1 MKKSF
6 LLLSAAIASM
16 NCMAATPADGLTP
29 LLPSGVKANVSQEQR
44 VYGVKNIAIAG
55 SAEKGYH
62 AYFTAEDADHG
73 EELWVTDGTPEGTR
87 MVKDINPGVATSNI
101 QWLTRFN
108 DKVVFSATS
117 GEDYGQEAWISDG
130 TEEGTYMIADI
141 HEVEG
146 SDPVGFCQLDETRFV
161 FFAKNLDSEAMNEA
175 GEKWLYISD
184 GTEEGTSLVAEVD
197 GLWLGREAGDNR
209 WGCVVRV
216 GRKVFFIGDDADKAG
231 ITHGDELWV
240 TDGTAEGTHMVKDI
254 NLEEN
259 KNELAVAGSTNG
271 AAIAHLQN
279 FYNEKL
285 FFKAWSMDSGNEPW
299 ATDGTEE
306 GTYEIFNTVPTVNPD
321 NGIGEGGGV
330 TKVGAPY
337 KGNIMFRSRTPETGN
352 ELGRTNCEKGD
363 YSIYDI
369 DTYAP
374 SSDSHSFP
382 DDGVEFDG
390 KYMFCANSG
399 TRAGVEDPVQR
410 GGELH
415 VFDGEKVFCQ
425 YDFNPGT
432 GCDWVKELTVC
443 GGSLYWWCETPIG
456 TTPAGSL
463 IRLDKWDEAPVFA
476 VDNIDANNNGIRT
489 LRNLNGDL
497 IFFSTAN
504 NQIYCYH
511 YRQPG
516 YDPSKNP
523 DEMEINFLTRSEM
536 GGIDDIVA
544 DNGEDA
550 PAVYYNLQGV
560 RVNATTPGLYIRREG
575 SKATKVII
583 K

>member
-1 MKKSF
+1 
-6 LLLSAAIASM
+6 
-16 NCMAATPADGLTP
+16 MAATPADGLTP

-175 GEKWLYISD
+175 GEKWLYIS
-184 GTEEGTSLVAEVD
+184 
-197 GLWLGREAGDNR
+197 
-209 WGCVVRV
+209 
-216 GRKVFFIGDDADKAG
+216 
-231 ITHGDELWV
+231 
-240 TDGTAEGTHMVKDI
+240 
-254 NLEEN
+254 
-259 KNELAVAGSTNG
+259 
-271 AAIAHLQN
+271 
-279 FYNEKL
+279 
-285 FFKAWSMDSGNEPW
+285 
-299 ATDGTEE
+299 DGTEE

-516 YDPSKNP
+516 YDPTKNP